1 MYHSAS
7 TQPEDLSDL
16 SLCHV
21 IENGFPTAPLC
32 SAYSPNLSALAFG
45 TKTGE
50 VRLVGKQNVQFLYN
64 LRSFEEFN
72 NGTNNDFGPIFDQSH
87 ISHLVFIAEN
97 KSTCKLAAIV
107 NYAHIVILELLKK
120 GSKSLVIIY
129 SNTPI
134 SNGVQV
140 LFLCRNNL

>member
-64 LRSFEEFN
+64 LRSFEDE
-72 NGTNNDFGPIFDQSH
+72 IFDQSH
-87 ISHLVFIAEN
+87 ISHLVFIADN

-107 NYAHIVILELLKK
+107 NYAHIVILELLKR
-120 GSKSLVIIY
+120 
-129 SNTPI
+129 
-134 SNGVQV
+134 VQKI
-140 LFLCRNNL
+140 LL